1 MTEHLNQKLSQFL
14 DNELDPVE
22 ALSLLKTLHKSPV
35 LQDKYNRYQTISQV
49 IKANKVSVANPDFIA
64 QINKQL
70 QQEPVYLLPI
80 KTAPKKLY
88 KQMVIAASIVMVAV
102 ITGYNFA
109 GSMQQFALESGLQ
122 VAQVQQNQPAQDTAK
137 AIEYPLNKQI
147 NDYLQ
152 AHNMMNVDNEQSYQ
166 PYARVS
172 SYNQK

>member
-22 ALSLLKTLHKSPV
+22 ALSLLKNLHNSPG
-35 LQDKYNRYQTISQV
+35 LQDKYNRYQTIGQV
-49 IKANKVSVANPDFIA
+49 IKANKVSVANTDFIT

-70 QQEPVYLLPI
+70 QHEPVYLLPI

-88 KQMVIAASIVMVAV
+88 KQMAIAASIVMIAV
-102 ITGYNFA
+102 ITSYNFA
-109 GSMQQFALESGLQ
+109 GSMQQFAAESGFKM
-122 VAQVQQNQPAQDTAK
+122 AQVQQNEPAHDAAK

-152 AHNMMNVDNEQSYQ
+152 AHNMKNVDNEQSYQ